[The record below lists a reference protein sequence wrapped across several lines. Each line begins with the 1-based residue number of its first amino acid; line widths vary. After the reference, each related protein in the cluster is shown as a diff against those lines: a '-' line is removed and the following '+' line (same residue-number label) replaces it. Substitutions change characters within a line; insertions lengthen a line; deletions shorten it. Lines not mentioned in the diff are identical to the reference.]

1 MKVKI
6 EVSARH
12 VHLCEKDIDF
22 LFGKELTFK
31 RDLSQPGQFL
41 SNEKVTIKNG
51 DRFIENVSVLGPA
64 RKESQVEI
72 SATDSRNLRIN
83 TPIRESGNLTDT
95 PGCILY
101 GPKGEIHLDH
111 GVIIAKRHI
120 HVNTS
125 DDAAKIFKNGEECNV
140 KIETDTRSLIF
151 CRTVIRISDEF
162 KFACHIDTDESN
174 AAGISEEIFG
184 EILKL

>member
-12 VHLCEKDIDF
+12 VHLCENDIYS

-41 SNEKVTIKNG
+41 SNEKVTIKNR
-51 DRFIENVSVLGPA
+51 DRVIENVSVLGPA
-64 RKESQVEI
+64 RKESQIEI

-83 TPIRESGNLTDT
+83 APIRESGNLLGT
-95 PGCILY
+95 PGCTIY
-101 GPKGEIHLDH
+101 GPNGEIHLDH

-120 HVNTS
+120 HVNKS
-125 DDAAKIFKNGEECNV
+125 DEAAKIFKNGEECNV
-140 KIETDTRSLIF
+140 RIETDARSLIF
-151 CRTVIRISDEF
+151 CKTIIRISDKF
-162 KFACHIDTDESN
+162 KFVCHIDTDESN
-174 AAGISEEIFG
+174 AAGISGEIFG
-184 EILKL
+184 EIMKI